1 MSKANI
7 GELHFE
13 LSLKVDANLLE
24 GQYEDADGK
33 EFTKWEVDYDG
44 QDLEHQIR
52 VQVERRV
59 QNYLNVLQANIKAI
73 SGSLLVKFPIYFDA
87 RRRNK

>member
-24 GQYEDADGK
+24 GQYEDENGK
-33 EFTKWEVDYDG
+33 KFTKWEVDYDG

>member
-24 GQYEDADGK
+24 GQYEDENGK
-33 EFTKWEVDYDG
+33 KFTKWEVDYDG

-59 QNYLNVLQANIKAI
+59 QNYLNVLQANIRATT
-73 SGSLLVKFPIYFDA
+73 SGFLIKFPIYFKKE
-87 RRRNK
+87 NK

>member
-7 GELHFE
+7 GELHFKLE
-13 LSLKVDANLLE
+13 LLVDANLLE
-24 GQYEDADGK
+24 GQYEDENGK

-59 QNYLNVLQANIKAI
+59 QNYLNVLQANIRATA
-73 SGSLLVKFPIYFDA
+73 SGLLIKFPIYF
-87 RRRNK
+87 KKEEKE